1 MISQNSQT
9 HKFHL
14 NSRFMHFL
22 PRKLHHFTHPLVPRR
37 SPSRALLRAA
47 EGAVVLD
54 DAEMSPRGNQHA
66 ELMSSVRS
74 TTHKGQIWEKTMDFI
89 GIPYRISIYIYKS
102 TVLCLIIQGMN
113 LWIVIYRGL
122 FVNIYLAIEYY
133 RMFIYAMQGNV
144 LKKVKRIFIKEIE

>member
-1 MISQNSQT
+1 
-9 HKFHL
+9 
-14 NSRFMHFL
+14 
-22 PRKLHHFTHPLVPRR
+22 
-37 SPSRALLRAA
+37 
-47 EGAVVLD
+47 
-54 DAEMSPRGNQHA
+54 
-66 ELMSSVRS
+66 
-74 TTHKGQIWEKTMDFI
+74 MDFI